1 MKEREM
7 CESEMDFKKSFLMAF
22 KSISVDDIISSK
34 QNSIQGWHHGKG
46 LIYLRP
52 ILSL

>member
-7 CESEMDFKKSFLMAF
+7 CESEMDFKKSF
-22 KSISVDDIISSK
+22 SVDDMISSK

-52 ILSL
+52 VLSL